1 MNQLTEL
8 ESERTEQYELLD
20 FAVIGAGIAGL
31 TAASNIIGAGY
42 SVAVF
47 EKARGTGGRLSSK
60 RAAYDDGK
68 FMAFD
73 LGCVS
78 ITAESSAFS
87 DQLQRWHASG
97 VIAPWWKDDQ
107 NQTHYVALPRNSG
120 LTRHL
125 STNIECH
132 FSNKITSIQRIA
144 DTWHLF
150 SDDGE
155 NVKLL
160 AKSKNVII
168 AAPPAQ
174 AFDLLPADHRF
185 KRDLENVT
193 VGAQWVVGL
202 EVNNDLSASSV
213 MTYPQSGSIFSI
225 SQESRKPGRRDSGE
239 QSDNEC
245 SSTILQI
252 QASAEWTQQHLE
264 LSQEKVCSVLISELE
279 HQLQQPLSTVHAYAH
294 RWLYSCVT
302 QGINNQQGYLWDEQG
317 LGVIGD
323 YFNIAT
329 NIDSNTHVKGV
340 ESAWLSG
347 KQLSDWLML
356 VSN

>member
-8 ESERTEQYELLD
+8 ESEQTEQDELLD

-31 TAASNIIGAGY
+31 TAASNIIVSGY

-60 RAAYDDGK
+60 RVTYDNGES
-68 FMAFD
+68 MAFD

-78 ITAESSAFS
+78 LTGESSAFS
-87 DQLQRWHASG
+87 EQLQRWHSKG
-97 VIAPWWKDDQ
+97 VIAPWWKNDQ

-132 FSNKITSIQRIA
+132 FSKKITSIQRI
-144 DTWHLF
+144 DDIWHLF

-160 AKSKNVII
+160 ARSKNVII

-174 AFDLLPADHRF
+174 AYDLLPAEHHF

-193 VGAQWVVGL
+193 VGAQWVMGL
-202 EVNNDLSASSV
+202 EVDNDLSASSV
-213 MTYPQSGSIFSI
+213 INYPQSDCVFSI
-225 SQESRKPGRRDSGE
+225 SQESRKPGRRDSDAHT
-239 QSDNEC
+239 DNGC
-245 SSTILQI
+245 SSIILQI
-252 QASAEWTQQHLE
+252 QARADWTQQHLE
-264 LSQEKVCSVLISELE
+264 LSHEEVCSVLIGELE
-279 HQLQQPLSTVHAYAH
+279 HQLQQPLSILNAYAH

-302 QGINNQQGYLWDEQG
+302 QGIDNQQGYLWDEQG

-329 NIDSNTHVKGV
+329 KIDSNTHVKGV

-347 KQLSDWLML
+347 KQLSDWLTL
-356 VSN
+356 ASK